1 MSGFYFGNG
10 NGYSYGVR
18 RPGGKIIEF
27 ATDEEAVEYFEDE
40 NEKDED
46 EH

>member
-27 ATDEEAVEYFEDE
+27 ATDTEAQEYFEPEEETDE
-40 NEKDED
+40 EY
-46 EH
+46 